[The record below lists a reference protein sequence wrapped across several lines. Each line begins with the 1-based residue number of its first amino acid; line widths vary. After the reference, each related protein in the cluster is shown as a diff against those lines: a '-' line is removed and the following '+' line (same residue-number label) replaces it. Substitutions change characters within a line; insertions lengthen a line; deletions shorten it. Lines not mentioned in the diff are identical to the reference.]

1 MLYRTKPLVT
11 NCQCPSSLRHII
23 LFCALILVMV
33 AADGCTTV
41 QPSLQEVDRSD
52 HISGPVWPP
61 PPQLSKIRFVASFYG
76 ATEFERKKSWFQ
88 KVFGTIFGEE
98 EQEDRLLLRPY
109 GIAEARGILYVTDPG
124 SRVIHIFDMKNKA
137 DSTIRSAR
145 DEDFVSPIGIAVD
158 KQGDIFVTDS
168 ILRKVFVFDGKGR
181 FLREIGHPNMFVR
194 PSGIA
199 VSDNKV
205 YVVDTHAHRVMV
217 FDREGHHL
225 FNFGQDGVLK
235 GQFHYPTHIWIDRSN
250 RLYIT
255 DSLNFRVQIFDE
267 SGKFISS
274 FGKHGDGSGDFAS
287 PKGIAADS
295 DGHVYVA
302 DAEFDNIQI
311 FDTTGR
317 LLLSFGE
324 SGRGKGQLILP
335 TGLFIDDQD
344 RIYVADSYNNRIQ
357 IFQYLKAKEK

>member
-1 MLYRTKPLVT
+1 MLYRTKPLIT
-11 NCQCPSSLRHII
+11 KCRRLSSFRYII
-23 LFCALILVMV
+23 LFSAVILFVV
-33 AADGCTTV
+33 AAGGCTTV
-41 QPSLQEVDRSD
+41 QPSLQEFDRSN

-61 PPQLSKIRFVASFYG
+61 PPQLSKIRLVASFYG
-76 ATEFERKKSWFQ
+76 ATDFERKKSWFQ

-98 EQEDRLLLRPY
+98 EQENRLLRPY
-109 GIAEARGILYVTDPG
+109 GVVEAHDILYVTDPG
-124 SRVIHIFDMKNKA
+124 SRVIHIFDMKNKVY
-137 DSTIRSAR
+137 STIKSAR

-168 ILRKVFVFDGKGR
+168 ILRKVFVFNGKGR
-181 FLREIGHPNMFVR
+181 FLREIGSPNMFVR

-199 VSDNKV
+199 VGDNKV

-217 FDREGHHL
+217 FDRDGHHL
-225 FNFGQDGVLK
+225 FSFGQDGVLK

-267 SGKFISS
+267 TGKFISS
-274 FGKHGDGSGDFAS
+274 FGRHGDGSGDFAS
-287 PKGIAADS
+287 PKGIAVDS
-295 DGHVYVA
+295 DGHIYVS

-311 FDTTGR
+311 FDTMGR

-324 SGRGKGQLILP
+324 SGRGNGQLILP
-335 TGLFIDDQD
+335 AGLFIDEQD

-357 IFQYLKAKEK
+357 IFQYLKEKE